1 MKWID
6 CSYDTVVGEI
16 GYLVETINTSTGR
29 TSWSLRDRPLHTN
42 QSGEPRLSGWCGET
56 DNKSRHA
63 HGVWRV
69 TRVASKTERA
79 QIVRLEGAELKAQL
93 ERDGYPELIA
103 A

>member
-42 QSGEPRLSGWCGET
+42 QSGEPRLS
-56 DNKSRHA
+56 
-63 HGVWRV
+63 
-69 TRVASKTERA
+69 
-79 QIVRLEGAELKAQL
+79 
-93 ERDGYPELIA
+93 
-103 A
+103 